1 MLHGRLNM
9 VSRHEIGMPI
19 ECKYYDLRILAD
31 QTAVSCNFQQGEGPG
46 RDLIQALLNMAKV
59 R

>member
-1 MLHGRLNM
+1 M

-19 ECKYYDLRILAD
+19 ECKYYDLRILAN